1 MLKTVEI
8 TTKKRIEFID
18 VTSIVRQAVTESGVR
33 DGLCL
38 VYVPHTTCG
47 ITVNEHADPDVVSD
61 IISQL
66 EKIVPESGNYN
77 HIEGNSDAHIKAS
90 MIGSSESII
99 ISDSKLM
106 LGVWQGIFL
115 CEFDGP
121 RKRHL
126 YIKTL
131 EG

>member
-33 DGLCL
+33 DGICL

-47 ITVNEHADPDVVSD
+47 ITVNEHADPDVVRD
-61 IISQL
+61 ILSQL
-66 EKIVPESGNYN
+66 EKIVPESGNYS

-90 MIGSSESII
+90 MIVQARVSSSQILN
-99 ISDSKLM
+99 SCWVYGKVYSYVSLM
-106 LGVWQGIFL
+106 DRGNGT
-115 CEFDGP
+115 C
-121 RKRHL
+121 
-126 YIKTL
+126 T
-131 EG
+131 

>member
-8 TTKKRIEFID
+8 NTRKRIEFID
-18 VTSIVRQAVTESGVR
+18 VTNIVRQAVTESGVR
-33 DGLCL
+33 DGICL

-47 ITVNEHADPDVVSD
+47 ITINEHADPDVVRD
-61 IISQL
+61 IIYQF
-66 EKIVPESGNYN
+66 EKIVPESGNYS

-90 MIGSSESII
+90 IIGSSKSII

-121 RKRHL
+121 RKRYL

>member
-33 DGLCL
+33 DGICV

-90 MIGSSESII
+90 MIG
-99 ISDSKLM
+99 
-106 LGVWQGIFL
+106 
-115 CEFDGP
+115 
-121 RKRHL
+121 
-126 YIKTL
+126 
-131 EG
+131 